1 MLDTMS
7 TRICFI
13 GGACS
18 SAAVEAVGAL
28 RHAGYDVIANGC
40 DPRENAVFMQ
50 ADVPIVR
57 SRIEALTDADVIL
70 TCYAHPEDGEDLYM
84 GDNGLIELAR
94 PETYLIDLSVNTPR
108 LAQEIHAMASVND
121 LIYIDAP
128 LLNMGE
134 GEDTVCFV
142 GGDPKAADAIGV
154 LLPYLAGIIQR
165 QDSPGEGMLAACLAV
180 IGLAGTIMGAI
191 EAISIAKICNFKTR
205 NALGALA
212 GTGAASRALIDYVP
226 QVLENN
232 FDGRFAVYEFLNMLD
247 VALLMSEELSVTLP
261 MTETAYQLYD
271 LLGVVG
277 GDELN
282 IQALA
287 LLYEDEEVCAK
298 HGLDWA
304 LAEDVAQQRY
314 AEMFGG
320 EPGDDQIGQA
330 IRDLSGS
337 LQAQLSA
344 TGAMG
349 TGDADL
355 DDYRNHH
362 VRKDD
367 GDDNGDDGFPLAG
380 NFFSKN

>member
-57 SRIEALTDADVIL
+57 SRIEALADADVII

-94 PETYLIDLSVNTPR
+94 PETYLVDLSLNTPR

-128 LLNMGE
+128 LINTGE
-134 GEDTVCFV
+134 REESVCFV
-142 GGDPKAADAIGV
+142 GGDPKASDAIGV
-154 LLPYLAGIIQR
+154 LLPYIATTILR
-165 QDSPGEGMLAACLAV
+165 QDSPGEGMLAACLSI
-180 IGLAGTIMGAI
+180 IGMAGTVMGAI
-191 EAISIAKICNFKTR
+191 EAISIAKITGFKAH

-212 GTGAASRALIDYVP
+212 TTGAASRALVDYVP

-247 VALLMSEELSVTLP
+247 VALLCSEDLNVTLP

-271 LLGVVG
+271 LLSVVG

-287 LLYEDEEVCAK
+287 LLYEDEATCAK
-298 HGLDWA
+298 YGLDWA
-304 LAEDVAQQRY
+304 LAEDVAQRRY
-314 AEMFGG
+314 DEMFGG
-320 EPGDDQIGQA
+320 EPGDDQFGQA
-330 IRDLSGS
+330 IRELSGS

-355 DDYRNHH
+355 DDYRNRH
-362 VRKDD
+362 VRKNDEDD
-367 GDDNGDDGFPLAG
+367 SGDDNFPLAG

>member
-1 MLDTMS
+1 MLDTMT

-18 SAAVEAVGAL
+18 SAAVEAVGSL
-28 RHAGYDVIANGC
+28 RSAGFDVIANGC

-50 ADVPIVR
+50 AGVPIVR
-57 SRIEALTDADVIL
+57 SRIEALSDADIVL
-70 TCYAHPEDGEDLYM
+70 TCYAHPEDGEDLYL
-84 GDNGLIELAR
+84 GDNGLMELAR
-94 PETYLIDLSVNTPR
+94 PQTYLVDLSVTTPR

-134 GEDTVCFV
+134 RESTTCFL
-142 GGDPKAADAIGV
+142 GGDPEASDAIGP
-154 LLPYLAGIIQR
+154 LLPYMATTVQR
-165 QDSPGEGMLAACLAV
+165 LDSPGEGMLAACLAI
-180 IGLAGTIMGAI
+180 IGQAGTIMGAI
-191 EAISIAKICNFKTR
+191 EAISIAKISGLKTR
-205 NALGALA
+205 NALSALA
-212 GTGAASRALIDYVP
+212 TTGAASRALIDYVP
-226 QVLENN
+226 QVLDEDYN
-232 FDGRFAVYEFLNMLD
+232 GRLAVYEFLNMLD
-247 VALLMSEELSVTLP
+247 AALLMSEDLNVTLP

-271 LLGVVG
+271 LLSVVG

-287 LLYEDEEVCAK
+287 LLYEDEETCAK

-304 LAEDVAQQRY
+304 LAEDVASQRY
-314 AEMFGG
+314 ADMFGG
-320 EPGDDQIGQA
+320 EPGEEQMGQA
-330 IRDLSGS
+330 MRDLYSS
-337 LQAQLSA
+337 LETQLNA
-344 TGAMG
+344 TGAIG

-362 VRKDD
+362 VRNGDD
-367 GDDNGDDGFPLAG
+367 GDDDFPLAG